1 MGSPFWQSAKL
12 LLNYRRQLA
21 LAGLGLVVTI
31 ITFGSGLS
39 LILPMLQMIL
49 REQKTLPQIIE
60 TYITNPE
67 RSQWVRDL
75 GQNLLAVVPSDR
87 FTGFV
92 FIMVVILLLN
102 AIGGV
107 ARFVHEYLTITVAS
121 RATMVW
127 RDKIY
132 AHLVQVPALLPSQQ
146 GYADM
151 ISRLVND
158 TRILADGLQMLMGR
172 ALTEICKMVV
182 ALIIAWIIDWR
193 IAAMATIGVPV
204 MFGLFRRFGRKIQR
218 ASRAAM
224 SERGRMTGAVNEVL
238 SGLSVVKAH
247 NAEGYERRRF
257 RRLAKSLF
265 GEEMRMRAV
274 KAYSSPVVEFLTI
287 FGMVALASTA
297 AWMIIHGR
305 VDVERFIAVL
315 AMLGFAASGV
325 KPVSNL
331 NSTLHESAAAA
342 ERLSEMLDLP
352 IEETL
357 EDRRSR
363 RFVTLPAHSQSIVFD
378 GAGYKYQGQD
388 RLAVADANLHVRFG
402 QTIAIVGANGSGK
415 STLLNLLPRLTEP
428 TTGRVFIDG
437 IDISEVSLRSLRKQI
452 AVVTQQTILFNSTI
466 ADNIAYGR
474 RYESMDKIRA
484 AAEAAFAHEF
494 IDALPRGY
502 KTMLGEDG
510 SGLSGGQRQRLCI
523 ARAILRD
530 PAILILDE
538 ATSQID
544 AESEG
549 KINRALRKFRHGRT
563 TFIIAHRLSTVVDA
577 DMIVVMD
584 NGRII
589 DRGKH
594 NELMERCPIY
604 QMLTQTQLR
613 ASVA

>member
-12 LLNYRRQLA
+12 LLNYRRQLT
-21 LAGLGLVVTI
+21 LAAIGLIVSTL
-31 ITFGSGLS
+31 TFGSGIS
-39 LILPMLQMIL
+39 LILPMLQLIL

-60 TYITNPE
+60 TYVTSPDRAEFIRN
-67 RSQWVRDL
+67 L
-75 GQNLLAVVPSDR
+75 GQHLINVVPADR

-92 FIMVVILLLN
+92 FIMVVILVLN

-107 ARFVHEYLTITVAS
+107 ARFVHEYLTITVSS

-127 RDKIY
+127 RDRIY
-132 AHLVQVPALLPSQQ
+132 AHLIQVPALLPTQQ

-151 ISRLVND
+151 INRLVND
-158 TRILADGLQMLMGR
+158 TRILADGLQMVMGR
-172 ALTEICKMVV
+172 ALSEICKMLV
-182 ALIIAWIIDWR
+182 ALVIAWIIDWR
-193 IAAMATIGVPV
+193 IAALATIGGPV
-204 MFGLFRRFGRKIQR
+204 MFGLFRKFGRKIQR

-238 SGLSVVKAH
+238 SGLSVVKVH

-274 KAYSSPVVEFLTI
+274 KAYSSPLVEFLTI

-315 AMLGFAASGV
+315 AMLGFAASGI

-331 NSTLHESAAAA
+331 NGTIHESAAAA
-342 ERLSEMLDLP
+342 ERLAEMLELP
-352 IEETL
+352 AEESD
-357 EDRRSR
+357 EDRKSR
-363 RFVTLPAHSQSIVFD
+363 RFTPLPAHSQSIRFEN
-378 GAGYKYQGQD
+378 AGFKYQGQD
-388 RLAVADANLHVRFG
+388 RLAVADANLTVKFG
-402 QTIAIVGANGSGK
+402 QTIAIVGTNGSGK

-428 TTGRVFIDG
+428 TTGRVFIDD
-437 IDISEVSLRSLRKQI
+437 IDISEVSLRSLRRQI

-474 RYESMDKIRA
+474 RYESLDKIRA
-484 AAEAAFAHEF
+484 ASEAAYAHEF
-494 IDALPRGY
+494 IEALPQGY

-544 AESEG
+544 AESEA
-549 KINRALRKFRHGRT
+549 KINRALREFRHGRT

-577 DMIVVMD
+577 DLIVVMD
-584 NGRII
+584 SGRII
-589 DRGKH
+589 DQGKH
-594 NELMERCPIY
+594 GELMGRCAIY

-613 ASVA
+613 SGVA